1 MTTTNAAGSIKAITK
16 IVTFYSDGT
25 FSEYTPSP
33 GSLPPITNPGPYVG
47 PPMNPITPWPAP
59 WWQQTPYWQNPVI
72 CQGGGSGTS
81 TSATPNYG
89 PSGSNDNIGC
99 N

>member
-1 MTTTNAAGSIKAITK
+1 MTTSTNAGSIKAITK

-59 WWQQTPYWQNPVI
+59 WWQNPI
-72 CQGGGSGTS
+72 S
-81 TSATPNYG
+81 YG
-89 PSGSNDNIGC
+89 HNGQSINCADSSSESEGRN
-99 N
+99 